1 MQRWRGLKSLIID
14 AVDHGSRAVE
24 RLQVETARLPFEI
37 LEQIPPI
44 AAPVKGIHVIHDT
57 TVAGVHGMIRLVNK
71 VTGKTLDVVLDVV
84 EKAGGEGGS
93 ALSGGLG
100 VSPIVDR
107 SPLGASLD
115 GEDRGLDAGGAPGVD
130 EGRREL

>member
-71 VTGKTLDVVLDVV
+71 VTGKALDVVLDVV
-84 EKAGGEGGS
+84 EKE
-93 ALSGGLG
+93 
-100 VSPIVDR
+100 VEKEDR

-115 GEDRGLDAGGAPGVD
+115 GEDRGHDAGGAAGVD